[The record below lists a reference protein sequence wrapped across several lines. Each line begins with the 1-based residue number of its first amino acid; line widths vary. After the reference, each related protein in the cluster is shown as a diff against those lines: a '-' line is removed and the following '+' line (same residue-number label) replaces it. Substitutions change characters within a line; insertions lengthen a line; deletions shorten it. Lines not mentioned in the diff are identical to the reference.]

1 MLISEQ
7 ERDALYKTLFARRDV
22 RRNFRPEPIPE
33 EVLQRILMAAH
44 HAPSVGFMQ
53 PWDFVLV
60 EQPETRASIRDGFV
74 EASGMEAEI
83 FEGERQQLYRS
94 LKLEGITDSAMG
106 IVVTCDR
113 KRMGEQGLGRV
124 LNPEMSLYST
134 VCAIQNLWLAARA
147 ENVGVGWVSIL
158 DYEVLRRLLGIP
170 DSVDVIAYLCVGYT
184 DGFAASPDLEQRG
197 WQDRLPLSE
206 LIHRERW

>member
-74 EASGMEAEI
+74 EASGIEAEI

-106 IVVTCDR
+106 IVVTCDS